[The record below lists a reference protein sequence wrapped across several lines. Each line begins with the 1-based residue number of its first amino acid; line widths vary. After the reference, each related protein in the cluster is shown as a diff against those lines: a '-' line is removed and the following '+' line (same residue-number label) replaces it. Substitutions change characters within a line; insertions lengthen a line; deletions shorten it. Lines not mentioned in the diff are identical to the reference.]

1 MGPPV
6 AQVPCSIR
14 VVPYCSVEHASDTRQ
29 FKGVIPMKLA
39 KLIANSPYIADGN
52 KLEEGIAFAGH
63 GVYTPIGQLTND
75 ITQGRDCWDEY
86 RQVAC
91 RTYDALQ
98 ALYAN

>member
-1 MGPPV
+1 
-6 AQVPCSIR
+6 
-14 VVPYCSVEHASDTRQ
+14 
-29 FKGVIPMKLA
+29 MKLVHD
-39 KLIANSPYIADGN
+39 IANSPHTADGN
-52 KLEEGIAFAGH
+52 ELENNITFARHERRGQR
-63 GVYTPIGQLTND
+63 VYTPIGQLTND